1 MGGWV
6 EGKKGGRVGG
16 REGGWVEGR
25 EGGWKRGWVGGQGN
39 RNNNNKVLVSSAQG
53 ALQSYKIIHY

>member
-1 MGGWV
+1 M
-6 EGKKGGRVGG
+6 
-16 REGGWVEGR
+16 EGR
-25 EGGWKRGWVGGQGN
+25 EGGWKRGWVGEQGN